1 MSKATSLMSG
11 GGIGRLLGTG
21 VMLGAAAGA
30 TWLAGKVLEER
41 VSRDA
46 AANPRLLNWDWARRI
61 AVKLAQG
68 GPSPSGEN
76 DPWGSAADRARAR
89 EEYARH
95 VRRSMELVADY
106 TGIALPPERAQ
117 VYVFD
122 RAEWV
127 DANLAQ
133 FELMFAPLDEAYAAT
148 LARLHSA
155 TTVGAFGQA
164 VLSGQMG
171 LLLGYLGRRV
181 LGQYDLSLLGR
192 EPVTEGRLYFVEPN
206 IIALERRYRLPSDE
220 FRAWIALHEV
230 THAFEFEGH
239 PWVRD
244 YMNERLTSYL
254 RSLSDDLFG
263 SQPGGVLGTFATRIK
278 DNTRRARGPVGG
290 EGASAGAASGH
301 MLELMMSP
309 AQRAVFQELQALMAL
324 MEGYSNHVMQ
334 RVGKAHLKDHEVLR
348 STFESRARSRGAGE
362 RLFIRLTG
370 LDVKLEQYALG
381 ERFCQQ
387 VVDARGIDFLN
398 RVWDGPERLPTLDE
412 IHHPERWLAR
422 QAAPPAPLEGVG
434 TSPGLG
440 RLGGPGTPGAGTP

>member
-1 MSKATSLMSG
+1 MSATA
-11 GGIGRLLGTG
+11 RLLGTG

-30 TWLAGKVLEER
+30 TWLAGRVLEER
-41 VSRDA
+41 VSRDD
-46 AANPRLLNWDWARRI
+46 AANPRLLNWAWARRI
-61 AVKLAQG
+61 AVKMAQA
-68 GPSPSGEN
+68 GETV
-76 DPWGSAADRARAR
+76 PWGSPADRERAR
-89 EEYARH
+89 EDYAGH
-95 VRRSMELVADY
+95 VDRAMELVAEY
-106 TGIALPPERAQ
+106 TGIELPPARAQ

-133 FELMFAPLDEAYAAT
+133 FELMFAPLDEAYAGT
-148 LARLHSA
+148 LARMKGA

-164 VLSGQMG
+164 MLSGQMG
-171 LLLGYLGRRV
+171 LLLGYLGQRV

-206 IIALERRYRLPSDE
+206 MASLVRRYHLPGEE

-239 PWVRD
+239 PWVRE
-244 YMNERLTSYL
+244 YMNSLLTDYL
-254 RSLSDDLFG
+254 RSLAEDLFG
-263 SQPGGVLGTFATRIK
+263 NRPGGALGTFAGRIK
-278 DNTRRARGPVGG
+278 DNL
-290 EGASAGAASGH
+290 SASGH

-309 AQRAVFQELQALMAL
+309 EQRAAFQQLQALMAL

-334 RVGKAHLKDHEVLR
+334 RVGTVHLKDHEVLR
-348 STFESRARSRGAGE
+348 STFESRARNRGAGE
-362 RLFIRLTG
+362 RLFIKLTG

-398 RVWDGPERLPTLDE
+398 RVWEGPQHLPTLEE
-412 IHHPERWLAR
+412 INNPERWVAR
-422 QAAPPAPLEGVG
+422 QAAVLV
-434 TSPGLG
+434 
-440 RLGGPGTPGAGTP
+440 

>member
-1 MSKATSLMSG
+1 
-11 GGIGRLLGTG
+11 
-21 VMLGAAAGA
+21 MLGAAAGA
-30 TWLAGKVLEER
+30 TWLAGKVLEDR

-46 AANPRLLNWDWARRI
+46 AANPRLLNWSWARRI
-61 AVKLAQG
+61 AVRLAQG
-68 GPSPSGEN
+68 GLTPGAEAET
-76 DPWGSAADRARAR
+76 WGSAEDRARAR
-89 EEYARH
+89 DEYAGH
-95 VRRSMELVADY
+95 VRRSMELVAEY
-106 TGIALPPERAQ
+106 TGIDLPPERAQ
-117 VYVFD
+117 VYIFD

-133 FELMFAPLDEAYAAT
+133 FELMFAPLDEAYAGT
-148 LARLHSA
+148 LARLRSA

-164 VLSGQMG
+164 MLSGQMG
-171 LLLGYLGRRV
+171 LLLGYLGQRV

-206 IIALERRYRLPSDE
+206 IAALQRRFGLPADE

-244 YMNERLTSYL
+244 HMNGLLTSYL
-254 RSLSDDLFG
+254 RSLSEDLFG
-263 SQPGGVLGTFATRIK
+263 GQPGGALSTFASRIK
-278 DNTRRARGPVGG
+278 DNSRQARSGRNGSAGG
-290 EGASAGAASGH
+290 NGANGSNGAAGAAGAAGGGH

-309 AQRAVFQELQALMAL
+309 DQRAAFQQLQALMAL

-334 RVGKAHLKDHEVLR
+334 RVGAAQLKDHEVLR
-348 STFESRARSRGAGE
+348 TTFESRARNRSVGE

-387 VVDARGIDFLN
+387 VVDARGIDYLN
-398 RVWDGPERLPTLDE
+398 RVWEGPEQLPTLEE
-412 IHHPERWLAR
+412 IHEPERWVAR
-422 QAAPPAPLEGVG
+422 QQAVLV
-434 TSPGLG
+434 
-440 RLGGPGTPGAGTP
+440 

>member
-1 MSKATSLMSG
+1 
-11 GGIGRLLGTG
+11 
-21 VMLGAAAGA
+21 MLGAAAGA
-30 TWLAGKVLEER
+30 TWLAGKVLEDR

-46 AANPRLLNWDWARRI
+46 AANPRLLNWAWARRI
-61 AVKLAQG
+61 AVRLAQG
-68 GPSPSGEN
+68 GLAPRSEA
-76 DPWGSAADRARAR
+76 DVWGSVADRAQAR
-89 EEYARH
+89 DEYAGH
-95 VRRSMELVADY
+95 VRRSMELVAAY
-106 TGIALPPERAQ
+106 TGIDLPPERAQ

-133 FELMFAPLDEAYAAT
+133 FELMFAPLDEAYSGT
-148 LARLHSA
+148 LARLRSA
-155 TTVGAFGQA
+155 TTVGVFGQA
-164 VLSGQMG
+164 MLSGQMG
-171 LLLGYLGRRV
+171 LLLGYLGQRV

-206 IIALERRYRLPSDE
+206 IAALQRRFRLPADE

-244 YMNERLTSYL
+244 HMNGLLTSYL

-263 SQPGGVLGTFATRIK
+263 AQPGGALTTFASRIK
-278 DNTRRARGPVGG
+278 DNSRQVRNGRNG
-290 EGASAGAASGH
+290 SAASGH

-309 AQRAVFQELQALMAL
+309 DQRAAFQQLQALMAL

-334 RVGKAHLKDHEVLR
+334 RVGAAQLKEHEVLR
-348 STFESRARSRGAGE
+348 STFESRARNRSVGE

-398 RVWDGPERLPTLDE
+398 RVWKGPEALPTLEE
-412 IHHPERWLAR
+412 IHEPERWVAR
-422 QAAPPAPLEGVG
+422 QQAVLV
-434 TSPGLG
+434 
-440 RLGGPGTPGAGTP
+440 

>member
-1 MSKATSLMSG
+1 MSATA
-11 GGIGRLLGTG
+11 RLLSTG

-30 TWLAGKVLEER
+30 TWLAGRALEER
-41 VSRDA
+41 ASRDA

-61 AVKLAQG
+61 AVKLAQA
-68 GPSPSGEN
+68 GETV
-76 DPWGSAADRARAR
+76 PWGSPADRERAR
-89 EEYARH
+89 EDYAGH
-95 VRRSMELVADY
+95 VGRAMELVAEY
-106 TGIALPPERAQ
+106 TGIELPPSRAQ

-148 LARLHSA
+148 LARMKGA
-155 TTVGAFGQA
+155 TTVGVFGQA
-164 VLSGQMG
+164 MLSGQMG
-171 LLLGYLGRRV
+171 LLLGYLGQRV

-206 IIALERRYRLPSDE
+206 MASLVRRYRLPGEE

-239 PWVRD
+239 PWVRE
-244 YMNERLTSYL
+244 YMNTLLTDYL
-254 RSLSDDLFG
+254 RSLAEDLFG
-263 SQPGGVLGTFATRIK
+263 NRPGGALGTFAGRIK
-278 DNTRRARGPVGG
+278 DNL
-290 EGASAGAASGH
+290 SASGH

-309 AQRAVFQELQALMAL
+309 EQRSAFQRLQALMAL

-334 RVGKAHLKDHEVLR
+334 RVGTVHLKDHEVLR
-348 STFESRARSRGAGE
+348 TTFESRARNRGAGE
-362 RLFIRLTG
+362 RLFIKLTG

-398 RVWDGPERLPTLDE
+398 RVWEGPQRLPTLEE
-412 IHHPERWLAR
+412 INAPERWVAR
-422 QAAPPAPLEGVG
+422 QAAVLV
-434 TSPGLG
+434 
-440 RLGGPGTPGAGTP
+440 